1 MISGTANLEI
11 AWDSIGH
18 PYDTLH
24 TPIHTEGSECTG
36 GLNTHCTRI
45 KDTEGIRIYP
55 HDLSETIC

>member
-1 MISGTANLEI
+1 MPVASPLNRQDESKGAHYLPVQ
-11 AWDSIGH
+11 AK
-18 PYDTLH
+18 
-24 TPIHTEGSECTG
+24 GSECTG